1 MGISITILTLNSQ
14 VSSATAIV
22 TTRKTLKRTQQQ
34 RSFLKEQNI
43 FSPNFRPQQ
52 PAPLSAE
59 ARVWLFFMQGIVP
72 LLECWLGNLLAIS
85 HQFEGRNVKGG
96 IANTVMK

>member
-14 VSSATAIV
+14 VSTITATA
-22 TTRKTLKRTQQQ
+22 TTGKTLKSTQQQ
-34 RSFLKEQNI
+34 RSFSKERNV

-59 ARVWLFFMQGIVP
+59 ARRVIEDADVRV
-72 LLECWLGNLLAIS
+72 AHAD
-85 HQFEGRNVKGG
+85 HQRDEAEARKRVL
-96 IANTVMK
+96 